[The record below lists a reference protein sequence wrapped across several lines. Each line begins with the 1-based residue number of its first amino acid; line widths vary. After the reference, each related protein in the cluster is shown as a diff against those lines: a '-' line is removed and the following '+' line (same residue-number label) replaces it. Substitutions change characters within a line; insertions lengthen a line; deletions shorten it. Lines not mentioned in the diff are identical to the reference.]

1 MRPINV
7 TDTVWERILTV
18 KSGLSKPCF
27 SNWLPEERD
36 ALELYGAL
44 LKPTERPLVF
54 AQIGQS
60 LDGRV
65 ATVSG
70 DAQNVSGVDGLKHL
84 HRLRAIADA
93 VIVGV
98 KTALC
103 DGPQLTVRLAPGQN
117 PARVIIDPDGRLP
130 NDAMPLRDDGARR
143 IVIQACDKA
152 RPKRV
157 ETIKLERRERIAPHA
172 IIDVLHKKGLKK
184 ILIEG
189 GGITIAQ
196 FLEAGLLDRLHIA
209 IAPILI
215 GSGPQGL
222 STSPIASLS
231 QALRPETKAYNLG
244 SDIVF
249 DCILE
254 RHAMPEAQDA
264 LNSHKRSK
272 IVAVTGNA

>member
-1 MRPINV
+1 M
-7 TDTVWERILTV
+7 
-18 KSGLSKPCF
+18 KSGLSKPCCGDW
-27 SNWLPEERD
+27 SPDERD

-44 LKPTERPLVF
+44 MAPTERPLVF

-65 ATVSG
+65 ATISG
-70 DAQNVSGVDGLKHL
+70 DAQNVSGADGLKHL

-93 VIVGV
+93 VVIGV

-103 DGPQLTVRLAPGQN
+103 DCPQLTVRLAEGDN
-117 PARVIIDPDGRLP
+117 PARVVIDPDGRLP
-130 NDAMPLRDDGARR
+130 NDAKLLRDDGARR

-152 RPKRV
+152 RPDGV
-157 ETIKLERRERIAPHA
+157 ETIKLERSRWIAPHA
-172 IIDVLHKKGLKK
+172 IIGVLDRLGFKK

-209 IAPILI
+209 IAPLLI

-231 QALRPETKAYNLG
+231 QALRPQTKAYNLG

-249 DCILE
+249 DCSLE
-254 RHAMPEAQDA
+254 RTAVPETQPA
-264 LNSHKRSK
+264 LNSLQRSK
-272 IVAVTGNA
+272 VVAFSGSA